1 MTFKS
6 LTLSFCLAAGMA
18 ATPALLSAATS
29 PGTAVLDKLGDFHA
43 IAVKASTNASD
54 LASLNRT
61 DGSAWESHADQWI
74 SLKAFIND
82 MGRKLVELESL
93 RGSATPAER
102 EAIDHAAPLL
112 KQMADNAEAAI
123 KFFNDNHATL
133 WRPDY
138 QKYVDSVADESAKL
152 STTVGQFIRLE
163 DLRAREKHIESTIGT
178 EAVD

>member
-6 LTLSFCLAAGMA
+6 LTLSVCLAAGMA
-18 ATPALLSAATS
+18 TAPALLSAAAS
-29 PGTAVLDKLGDFHA
+29 PGTSVRDKLGDFHA
-43 IAVKASTNASD
+43 LAVKASTSASD
-54 LASLNRT
+54 LASLSRADDN
-61 DGSAWESHADQWI
+61 AWESHAGQWI
-74 SLKAFIND
+74 SLRTFIND
-82 MGRKLVELESL
+82 MGRQLSELESL
-93 RGSATPAER
+93 RESATPPER
-102 EAIDHAAPLL
+102 EAIDRAAPLL

-152 STTVGQFIRLE
+152 STAVGQFIRLE

>member
-18 ATPALLSAATS
+18 AAPALLSAATS
-29 PGTAVLDKLGDFHA
+29 PGTSVRDKLGDFHA
-43 IAVKASTNASD
+43 MAVKASTNASD
-54 LASLNRT
+54 LAGLSRT
-61 DGSAWESHADQWI
+61 NENALESQADQWI
-74 SLKAFIND
+74 SLRASINE
-82 MGRKLVELESL
+82 MGRKLFEIESL

-102 EAIDHAAPLL
+102 EAIDRAAPLL

-123 KFFNDNHATL
+123 KFFNDNHATI

-163 DLRAREKHIESTIGT
+163 DLRAKEKHIEGTIGT